1 LPTTQIRF
9 CTSADGT
16 RVAYA
21 MHGSG
26 PPLVRVA
33 TWLTHLE
40 SDWDSPVWSHWLR
53 RLGETHTVLRY
64 DERGCGLSDVGA
76 GSLSVDT
83 WVADLEAVVDAAGLD
98 RFDLLGVSQGA
109 AIAVA
114 YAARHPERVAG
125 LVLYGGYARG
135 RRVRGQE
142 DQEDALVAAIR
153 AGWTT
158 DDPAF
163 RHVFS
168 MLFLPH
174 GSPEQMAWYDDLL
187 RSSTSV
193 DSAVSLFRA
202 RGAVDVVDRATAVK
216 AQTLIMHAREDHV
229 VPVEEGRLLATLI
242 PNAELVLLDS
252 ENHILLADEPAW
264 EQFLSALRGFLRV
277 PVAPP
282 PGSVAGVLSAREM
295 DVLELVAAGLT
306 NEAIA
311 ERLFISVRTVE
322 RHISN
327 IYVKLGLTGKS
338 ARAGAAVA
346 FMELRVRRQLGAT
359 ALRPGTDDGSRD
371 RA

>member
-1 LPTTQIRF
+1 
-9 CTSADGT
+9 
-16 RVAYA
+16 
-21 MHGSG
+21 MHGGG

-40 SDWDSPVWSHWLR
+40 SDWDSPIWGHWLR
-53 RLGETHTVLRY
+53 RLGETHTILRY
-64 DERGCGLSDVGA
+64 DERGCGLSDSVVGE
-76 GSLSVDT
+76 LSVDT
-83 WVADLEAVVDAAGLD
+83 WVADLEAVVDAAGLES
-98 RFDLLGVSQGA
+98 FDLLGVSQAA

-114 YAARHPERVAG
+114 YAARHPRRVAG

-135 RRVRGQE
+135 RRVRGQQE
-142 DQEDALVAAIR
+142 QEDALVAAIR

-174 GSPEQMAWYDDLL
+174 ASPEQMAWYDELL
-187 RSSTSV
+187 RASATV
-193 DSAVSLFRA
+193 DSAVALFRA
-202 RGAVDVVDRATAVK
+202 RGALDVVDSAAAVK
-216 AQTLIMHAREDHV
+216 ARTLVMHARGDHV
-229 VPVEEGRLLATLI
+229 VPVQEGRLLAKLI

-264 EQFLSALRGFLRV
+264 EQFLSELRDFLGVSGAPSPAL
-277 PVAPP
+277 A
-282 PGSVAGVLSAREM
+282 AGELSAREI

-311 ERLFISVRTVE
+311 QRLFISVRTVE

-346 FMELRVRRQLGAT
+346 FMERRSPT
-359 ALRPGTDDGSRD
+359 DPRPR
-371 RA
+371 

>member
-1 LPTTQIRF
+1 
-9 CTSADGT
+9 
-16 RVAYA
+16 
-21 MHGSG
+21 MHGRG

-64 DERGCGLSDVGA
+64 DERGCGLSDPGVGE
-76 GSLSVDT
+76 LSVDT
-83 WVADLEAVVDAAGLD
+83 WVADLEAVVDAAGVE

-109 AIAVA
+109 AIAVE
-114 YAARHPERVAG
+114 YAARHPQRVSG

-135 RRVRGQE
+135 RRVRGQQQ
-142 DQEDALVAAIR
+142 QEDALVAAIR

-163 RHVFS
+163 RRVFS

-174 GSPEQMAWYDDLL
+174 GSPEQMAWYDELL
-187 RSSTSV
+187 RASTTV
-193 DSAVSLFRA
+193 DSAVALFRA
-202 RGAVDVVDRATAVK
+202 RGAVDVVDSAPSVTTR
-216 AQTLIMHAREDHV
+216 TLVMHAREDHV
-229 VPVEEGRLLATLI
+229 VPVQEGRLLAKLI
-242 PNAELVLLDS
+242 PNAQLILLDS

-264 EQFLSALRGFLRV
+264 EQFVSALRGFLGV
-277 PVAPP
+277 PVAPAPAP
-282 PGSVAGVLSAREM
+282 PAGELSAREV

-327 IYVKLGLTGKS
+327 IYIKLGLTGKS

-346 FMELRVRRQLGAT
+346 FM
-359 ALRPGTDDGSRD
+359 ALRSPIGPK

>member
-1 LPTTQIRF
+1 LSTTQIRF
-9 CTSADGT
+9 TTASDGA
-16 RVAYA
+16 RLAYA
-21 MHGSG
+21 THGSG

-40 SDWDSPVWSHWLR
+40 SDWDSPIWSHWLR
-53 RLGETHTVLRY
+53 RLGEVHTVVRY
-64 DERGCGLSDVGA
+64 DERGCGLSDPGVGE
-76 GSLSVDT
+76 LSVDT
-83 WVADLEAVVDAAGLD
+83 WVSDLEAVVDAAGLE

-114 YAARHPERVAG
+114 YAARHPQRVRG

-135 RRVRGQE
+135 RRVRGQHE
-142 DQEDALVAAIR
+142 QEDALVAAIC

-174 GSPEQMAWYDDLL
+174 GSPEQMAWYDELL
-187 RSSTSV
+187 RASTTV
-193 DSAVSLFRA
+193 DSAVALFRA
-202 RGAVDVVDRATAVK
+202 RGAVDVIDSAAAVK
-216 AQTLIMHAREDHV
+216 APTLVLHARGDHV
-229 VPVEEGRLLATLI
+229 VPVQEGRLLAKLI
-242 PNAELVLLDS
+242 PNARLTLLDS

-264 EQFLSALRGFLRV
+264 AEFLSALRDFLGV

-282 PGSVAGVLSAREM
+282 PAPQAGELSSREL

-311 ERLFISVRTVE
+311 ERLCISVRTVE

-327 IYVKLGLTGKS
+327 IYIKLGLTGRS

-346 FMELRVRRQLGAT
+346 FM
-359 ALRPGTDDGSRD
+359 ALRSPSGPRPG
-371 RA
+371 

>member
-1 LPTTQIRF
+1 
-9 CTSADGT
+9 
-16 RVAYA
+16 

-33 TWLTHLE
+33 TWLTDLE
-40 SDWDSPVWSHWLR
+40 SDWDSPIWSHWLR
-53 RLGETHTVLRY
+53 RLGEAHTVLRY
-64 DERGCGLSDVGA
+64 DERGCGLSDPGVGE
-76 GSLSVDT
+76 LSVDT
-83 WVADLEAVVDAAGLD
+83 WVADLEAVVDAAGVE

-114 YAARHPERVAG
+114 YAARHPQRVAG

-135 RRVRGQE
+135 RRVRGQQ

-168 MLFLPH
+168 MLFLPY
-174 GSPEQMAWYDDLL
+174 GSPEQMAWYDELL
-187 RSSTSV
+187 RASTTV
-193 DSAVSLFRA
+193 DAAIALFRA
-202 RGAVDVVDRATAVK
+202 RGAVDVVQSAAAVK
-216 AQTLIMHAREDHV
+216 APTLVMHARGDRV
-229 VPVEEGRLLATLI
+229 VPVQEGRLLAKLI
-242 PNAELVLLDS
+242 PNARLTVLDS
-252 ENHILLADEPAW
+252 ENHILLAGEPAW
-264 EQFLSALRGFLRV
+264 EEFLSALRGFLGV
-277 PVAPP
+277 PVALPP
-282 PGSVAGVLSAREM
+282 APPAGELSAREI

-322 RHISN
+322 RHVSN
-327 IYVKLGLTGKS
+327 IYIKLGLTGKS

-346 FMELRVRRQLGAT
+346 FM
-359 ALRPGTDDGSRD
+359 ALRSPTGPQRG
-371 RA
+371 

>member
-1 LPTTQIRF
+1 
-9 CTSADGT
+9 
-16 RVAYA
+16 

-40 SDWDSPVWSHWLR
+40 SDWDSPVWGHWLR

-64 DERGCGLSDVGA
+64 DERGGGLSDAGA
-76 GSLSVDT
+76 GELSVAT
-83 WVADLEAVVDAAGLD
+83 WVADLEAVVDAAGIE

-114 YAARHPERVAG
+114 FAARHPERVAG
-125 LVLYGGYARG
+125 LVLYGGYANG
-135 RRVRGQE
+135 HRVRGQE

-174 GSPEQMAWYDDLL
+174 ASPEQMAWYDELL
-187 RSSTSV
+187 RASTTV
-193 DSAVSLFRA
+193 DDAVALFRA
-202 RGAVDVVDRATAVK
+202 RGAMDVVDRAAEVRTP
-216 AQTLIMHAREDHV
+216 TLIMHAREDHV
-229 VPVEEGRLLATLI
+229 VPVHEGRLLAKLI
-242 PNAELVLLDS
+242 PNARLVLLDS

-264 EQFLSALRGFLRV
+264 EQFLSALRGFLGV

-282 PGSVAGVLSAREM
+282 PAPPAGDLSARELA
-295 DVLELVAAGLT
+295 VLELVAAGLT

-327 IYVKLGLTGKS
+327 IYIKLGLRGRS

-346 FMELRVRRQLGAT
+346 FTELRVGRQLRAAT
-359 ALRPGTDDGSRD
+359 LRPGTDDRWHD
-371 RA
+371 PT

>member
-1 LPTTQIRF
+1 
-9 CTSADGT
+9 
-16 RVAYA
+16 

-40 SDWDSPVWSHWLR
+40 SDWESPIWSHWLR

-64 DERGCGLSDVGA
+64 DERGCGLSDPGVGE
-76 GSLSVDT
+76 LSVDT
-83 WVADLEAVVDAAGLD
+83 WVADLAAVVDAAGLE

-114 YAARHPERVAG
+114 YAARHAQRVAR

-135 RRVRGQE
+135 RRVRGQQ
-142 DQEDALVAAIR
+142 DQEEALVAAIR
-153 AGWTT
+153 AGWNT

-174 GSPEQMAWYDDLL
+174 GSPEQMAWYDELL
-187 RSSTSV
+187 RASTTV
-193 DSAVSLFRA
+193 DAAIALFRA
-202 RGAVDVVDRATAVK
+202 RGGVDVVDSAGAVK
-216 AQTLIMHAREDHV
+216 ARTLVMHARADHV
-229 VPVEEGRLLATLI
+229 VPVQEGRLLAKLI

-264 EQFLSALRGFLRV
+264 EQFLSALRDFLGV
-277 PVAPP
+277 QLPAPSAPP
-282 PGSVAGVLSAREM
+282 AGELSAREI

-306 NEAIA
+306 NAAIA
-311 ERLFISVRTVE
+311 QRRFISVRTVE

-327 IYVKLGLTGKS
+327 IYENLGLTGKS
-338 ARAGAAVA
+338 ARASAAVA
-346 FMELRVRRQLGAT
+346 FMELRSPTDPRRG
-359 ALRPGTDDGSRD
+359 
-371 RA
+371 

>member
-1 LPTTQIRF
+1 
-9 CTSADGT
+9 
-16 RVAYA
+16 

-64 DERGCGLSDVGA
+64 DERGCGLSEAGVGE
-76 GSLSVDT
+76 LSVDT
-83 WVADLEAVVDAAGLD
+83 WMADLEAVVDAAGVE

-114 YAARHPERVAG
+114 YAARHPQRVKR

-135 RRVRGQE
+135 RRVRGQQE
-142 DQEDALVAAIR
+142 QEDALVAAIR

-163 RHVFS
+163 RRVFS

-174 GSPEQMAWYDDLL
+174 GSPEQMAWYDELL
-187 RSSTSV
+187 RASTTV
-193 DSAVSLFRA
+193 DDAVALFRA
-202 RGAVDVVDRATAVK
+202 RGAMDVADRATAVTTP
-216 AQTLIMHAREDHV
+216 TLIMHAREDHV
-229 VPVEEGRLLATLI
+229 VPVQEGRLLAKLI
-242 PNAELVLLDS
+242 RNAQLVVLDS

-264 EQFLSALRGFLRV
+264 EQFLSELRDFLGVSATR
-277 PVAPP
+277 PSAPP
-282 PGSVAGVLSAREM
+282 VRDLSAREI

-327 IYVKLGLTGKS
+327 IYVKLGLSGKS
-338 ARAGAAVA
+338 ARAAAAVS
-346 FMELRVRRQLGAT
+346 FLRVGRQLT
-359 ALRPGTDDGSRD
+359 AASLRVDADDGRD
-371 RA
+371 RPA